1 MITPTC
7 GKAMY
12 TVLAT
17 GNTAGEYMPPLVA
30 NKAQYLNDTWT
41 INGPKDATYG
51 VTKSGWMSNVIFE
64 QSFQNSITPHVS
76 STTKPVIVFFDGHGS
91 HLTSRTVKLAI
102 GNEILI
108 IMSTPSHKSCPS
120 ATRCRGL

>member
-17 GNTAGEYMPPLVA
+17 GNTAGEYTPPLVA

-51 VTKSGWMSNVIFE
+51 VTKSGWMSNVILE
-64 QSFQNSITPHVS
+64 QSFQNSIIPHVS
-76 STTKPVIVFFDGHGS
+76 STTKPVIVFLMDMG
-91 HLTSRTVKLAI
+91 
-102 GNEILI
+102 LI
-108 IMSTPSHKSCPS
+108 CTQN
-120 ATRCRGL
+120 